1 MSEDSSSSSAHGEP
15 QKSANRIALEA
26 ITAYIQGRATSQQRK
41 VQIGDK
47 TIEYST
53 LSELLQWKKYFEDE
67 VRKEEGKRG
76 IRHEKIYWMG
86 RV

>member
-1 MSEDSSSSSAHGEP
+1 MSDSSSSSGEP
-15 QKSANRIALEA
+15 LSPNRIALNA

-47 TIEYST
+47 TIEYSS
-53 LSELLQWKKYFEDE
+53 LEELLKWKQYFEEE
-67 VRKEEGKRG
+67 VRKEEHKKPL
-76 IRHEKIYWMG
+76 RHEKIYWVG

>member
-1 MSEDSSSSSAHGEP
+1 MSSSSSSSGE
-15 QKSANRIALEA
+15 QKSPNRVALEA

-47 TIEYST
+47 TIEYSS
-53 LSELLQWKKYFEDE
+53 LSELLQWKRYFEEE
-67 VRKEEGKRG
+67 VRKEEHKCANL
-76 IRHEKIYWMG
+76 RHEKIFYLG